1 MSAAEGRIAG
11 CLLLLF
17 FAVQSSYGQRVA
29 LPGYPYRIETVE
41 TPEGLV
47 PETGGVDFMPDGRLV
62 AVFRRG
68 EVMVYDP
75 DTKEWSLFAKGLHD
89 PLGVLAVSNDEL
101 LIGQRP
107 EVTRVKDTDGDGQA
121 DLYETVTDD
130 FGMSGNYAEFTHG
143 PIMDGEGGMY
153 FSLNTA
159 SNNGPVRDIIR
170 GTYSPRGRVGRMFSA
185 VPYRG
190 WVMKVT
196 PEGETIPWASGFRSP
211 NGLAL
216 DKDGNLFVSDNQGD
230 WLGTSKLYH
239 VRKGEFYGHASS
251 LVWEEGFRMNPLTLP
266 VPVLDKMRQRA
277 AVLFP
282 HGILANSPTQP
293 VFDYTEGRFGPF
305 EGQMFIGEMNHPLI
319 MRVDL
324 ELVQHKLQG
333 AVIPFISTDAL
344 RIGNNR
350 LAFSPDGSLWV
361 GQTDH
366 GWPGDQGLQRIVWEG
381 EMPFDVYSMSLT
393 EDGFDLTFTR
403 PIDAET
409 ARDTSAYQFTR
420 YYYTYSQAY
429 GSEQH
434 DVQPVKVTA
443 VNISSNR
450 KRVSVTLEEVK
461 REYIYQLSLNGL
473 RAEDGRD
480 LTNRTIYY
488 TVNQLRPPGPHE
500 RNGDAPAAKQQS
512 TEEQSR

>member
-1 MSAAEGRIAG
+1 MLFAG
-11 CLLLLF
+11 Q
-17 FAVQSSYGQRVA
+17 AGYGQRA
-29 LPGYPYRIETVE
+29 DIPGYPYHIETIE

-47 PETGGVDFMPDGRLV
+47 TETGGIDFLPDGRLV

-68 EVMVYDP
+68 EVMIYDP

-89 PLGVLAVSNDEL
+89 PLGVLAVGNDEL

-107 EVTRVKDTDGDGQA
+107 EVTRVKDTDGDGRA
-121 DLYETVTDD
+121 DLYKTVTDE

-143 PIMDGEGGMY
+143 PIMDEEGSLY

-170 GTYSPRGRVGRMFSA
+170 GEYSPRGRVGRMFSA
-185 VPYRG
+185 VSYRG

-216 DKDGNLFVSDNQGD
+216 DKDGNLFVPDNQGD

-239 VRKGEFYGHASS
+239 VRKGKFYGHASS
-251 LVWEEGFRMNPLTLP
+251 LAWEEGFSMNPLTLP
-266 VPVLDKMRQRA
+266 VPVLDRMRQRA

-282 HGILANSPTQP
+282 QGVLANSPTQP
-293 VFDYTEGRFGPF
+293 VFDYTGGQFGPF

-324 ELVQHKLQG
+324 ESVQHQLQG
-333 AVIPFISTDAL
+333 AVIPFINTEKL

-350 LAFSPDGSLWV
+350 LVFGPDGSLWV

-366 GWPGDQGLQRIVWEG
+366 GWPGDRGLQRVVWEG
-381 EMPFDVYSMSLT
+381 ETPFDVYSMSLT
-393 EDGFDLTFTR
+393 KDGFDLTFTR
-403 PIDAET
+403 PVDPET
-409 ARDTSAYQFTR
+409 ARDTSAYRFTR
-420 YYYTYSQAY
+420 YYYKYSQSY
-429 GSEQH
+429 GSSQR
-434 DVQPVKVTA
+434 DRQPVKVTD
-443 VNISSNR
+443 VDISPNR
-450 KRVSVTLEEVK
+450 RRVSVSLEALK
-461 REYIYQLSLNGL
+461 KEYVYQLDLNGL
-473 RAEDGRD
+473 QAEDGTD
-480 LTNRTIYY
+480 LTNKTAYY
-488 TVNQLRPPGPHE
+488 TINQLRQPGPRE
-500 RNGDAPAAKQQS
+500 RGKAPTTTA
-512 TEEQSR
+512 RR